1 MLAVAVNESPVG
13 KEASRQQVTKLHVDA
28 YSATLLEC
36 IFFGLVLRAEKH
48 RDLRVE
54 SSWSRLSLQQ
64 QQQSHKR
71 ERVQQPGRRTKVRP
85 FLTDEGQ
92 TGMKPAY

>member
-28 YSATLLEC
+28 YSTLQLS
-36 IFFGLVLRAEKH
+36 IGVYLFFGLVLRAEKH

-71 ERVQQPGRRTKVRP
+71 E
-85 FLTDEGQ
+85 
-92 TGMKPAY
+92 GMAAVWPSGSVGAS